1 MRLISAGLT
10 AALAFAGVTGLA
22 QGTAAAAEC
31 KAVSVISAR
40 GTTEPQSGSWLQ
52 KPIGDKILAGVQDGK
67 YTELQYPADFSSG
80 SPGTGVTNLV
90 NLLNTEAQQCPDQK
104 YVLMGYSQ
112 GAIVTG
118 DALVAPEKRRA
129 GKDAGELSAAASGK
143 IAAVLLYGDPGFTAG
158 EPFNVGDFDP
168 AKQATAPRGKGA
180 LDAYA
185 TRIQDY
191 CVKDDFAC
199 QGSTGNFIAH
209 LGYFFN
215 DMPDAG
221 ARFALQKL
229 QD

>member
-1 MRLISAGLT
+1 MRWISAGLT
-10 AALAFAGVTGLA
+10 AALAFAGGVGLA
-22 QGTAAAAEC
+22 PGAAAAEC

-52 KPIGDKILAGVQDGK
+52 KPIGDRILAEVPDGEF
-67 YTELQYPADFSSG
+67 TELTYPADFSGG

-90 NLLNTEAQQCPDQK
+90 NLLNAEAQQCPGQK

-118 DALVAPEKRRA
+118 DALVPPDRRRA
-129 GKDAGELSAAASGK
+129 GKEAGEISAAAGGR

-168 AKQATAPRGKGA
+168 AEQAAAPRVKGVF
-180 LDAYA
+180 DVYA
-185 TRIQDY
+185 SRIQNY

-199 QGSTGNFIAH
+199 QGTTGNFLAH

-215 DMPDAG
+215 GMPVDG
-221 ARFALQKL
+221 AAFAVQKVKG
-229 QD
+229 

>member
-1 MRLISAGLT
+1 MRWTSAGLT
-10 AALAFAGVTGLA
+10 AALAFAGIAALA
-22 QGTAAAAEC
+22 PGTANAAEC
-31 KAVSVISAR
+31 RAVSVISAR

-52 KPIGDKILAGVQDGK
+52 KPIGDQILAAIPDGEF
-67 YTELQYPADFSSG
+67 TELNYPADFSGG

-90 NLLNTEAQQCPDQK
+90 NLLNAEARRCPAQR

-118 DALVAPEKRRA
+118 DALVPPDRRRA
-129 GKDAGELSAAASGK
+129 GKEAGEISAAAAEK

-168 AKQATAPRGKGA
+168 AKQAAAPRAKGV

-185 TRIQDY
+185 SRIRDY
-191 CVKDDFAC
+191 CVRDDFAC
-199 QGSTGNFIAH
+199 QGSTGNFLAH

-215 DMPDAG
+215 DMPEDG
-221 ARFALQKL
+221 ARFAVQKVTA
-229 QD
+229 